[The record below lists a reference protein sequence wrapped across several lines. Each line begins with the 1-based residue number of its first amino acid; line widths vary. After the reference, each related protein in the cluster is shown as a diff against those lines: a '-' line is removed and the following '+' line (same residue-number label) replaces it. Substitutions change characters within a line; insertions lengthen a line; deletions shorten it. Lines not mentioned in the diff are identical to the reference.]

1 MVGSIELDIEN
12 DVTRREH
19 NSLLT
24 GVFAE
29 DREIDG
35 WQYDLRL
42 LANAESNPSQYL
54 TTIGGHSY
62 GLRDGFAQAD
72 WASGVVA
79 DLLFSKILKVKNH
92 NALMWVPRYKTGTFS
107 IYADVRRLYSDY
119 SYMGLCSK
127 NLHYE
132 ISHTALRDDCK
143 TNTISCGLYKR
154 LDDGLIVMEQKFSY
168 VENFTGSLENAGDER
183 LDTEDDSGFL
193 VDNFSPRHAEF
204 TIRDGF
210 LYLNGLYET
219 PVGLGSSWADIT
231 ETWEYHRVEAGGY
244 LFLRYLNPQDVEV
257 AVTQSNGTF
266 ELLPSLASLDFISE
280 GQVGYVLDKD
290 IGVIQVTG
298 LSADS
303 VTLRRTI
310 NNIATTIPC
319 FYDEDF
325 ITLPERGVVK
335 IDDEYIAYESKGL
348 QSLEICTRGYMGTES
363 AVHTAGSIIHFSTR
377 GAFLA
382 GDYYVKYKGVPRFDY
397 EITTY
402 DLRTANKTNWL
413 DVHPL
418 TNLKSNKI
426 IQIVSN
432 TVNLASVTLTTDEQ
446 LIGGNLYG
454 PVYFGTDVGR
464 LTATALDASDNP
476 VEDIEITI
484 SKLYGPGSLNNSGNT
499 VTAESNSSGETYAS
513 YNAPYE
519 EAEVT
524 LEISD
529 IVYDGADTLVT
540 VPRLPA
546 GVTAKDVFVYQVL
559 KHDPVLG
566 TVGKRVTAVAG
577 GSATEPWGI
586 GYIDCRC
593 EWSED
598 FHGGTLQITYSNVR
612 YSLNIRNSLKVLG
625 TGDEPLTR
633 FYTDELF
640 AFMFDSPFIES
651 TVWLYQPDAEVWN
664 TSLKRGAQVILYEW
678 SINFKHP
685 KTGVFG
691 AYGPVRPESISNT
704 VLRFKNRHLPV
715 PAPTDDTNNLGAYV
729 IIAPAEARFMAYGRD
744 PFSGNII
751 SSNEIRFRVAL
762 PNTLTGVDS
771 SGALPVP
778 YGFTFIT
785 DDFNIGAGLG
795 GSNFITINPSAS
807 GINQLSLR
815 GSI

>member
-1 MVGSIELDIEN
+1 MVGLIELDIEN
-12 DVTRREH
+12 DVTRKEH

-29 DREIDG
+29 DRDIDG

-42 LANAESNPSQYL
+42 LTNIDNPASQYL
-54 TTIGGHSY
+54 TTIGGHEY
-62 GLRDGFAQAD
+62 GLRDGFSQKD
-72 WASGVVA
+72 WASGVVT
-79 DLLFSKILKVKNH
+79 DLLFSKILKIKNH
-92 NALMWVPRYKTGTFS
+92 NAVMWVPRYKIGTFS

-119 SYMGLCSK
+119 SYMGVCSK
-127 NLHYE
+127 NLQYE
-132 ISHTALRDDCK
+132 ISHTVLREDCK

-168 VENFTGSLENAGDER
+168 VEEFTGSLEDPGDER
-183 LDTEDDSGFL
+183 LDTEDDNGFL
-193 VDNFSPRHAEF
+193 VDNFSDRHAEF

-210 LYLNGLYET
+210 LYLNGLYEA

-231 ETWEYHRVEAGGY
+231 STWEYHRVEAGGY
-244 LFLRYLNPQDVEV
+244 MFLRYLNPQDVEV
-257 AVTQSNGTF
+257 AVVYSNGSV
-266 ELLPSLASLDFISE
+266 EILSELPSLDFVSE
-280 GQVGYVLDKD
+280 SQIGYVLDSD

-298 LSADS
+298 LQAES
-303 VTLRRTI
+303 VLLRASI
-310 NNIATTIPC
+310 NNIATIIPC

-325 ITLPERGVVK
+325 IALPERGVVK
-335 IDDEYIAYESKGL
+335 IDDEYIAYEAKGL

-363 AVHTAGSIIHFSTR
+363 AVHTAGAIINFSPR
-377 GAFLA
+377 GTYLS
-382 GDYYVKYKGVPRFDY
+382 GDYYVNYKGVPRFDY
-397 EITTY
+397 EITTA
-402 DLRTANKTNWL
+402 DIRTANKTNWL

-454 PVYFGTDVGR
+454 PVFFGTDVGR
-464 LTATALDASDNP
+464 LTATALDASGNP
-476 VEDIEITI
+476 VEDIELTI
-484 SKLYGPGSLNNSGNT
+484 AKLYGPGSLNNSGNA

-513 YNAPYE
+513 YNAPYD

-529 IVYDGADTLVT
+529 IVYDGDDTLVT

-546 GVTAKDVFVYQVL
+546 GVTAKDVFIYQVL

-566 TVGKRVTAVAG
+566 TVGKRVTAVGG
-577 GSATEPWGI
+577 GSAIEPWGT
-586 GYIDCRC
+586 GYLDCRC

-612 YSLNIRNSLKVLG
+612 YSLNIRNSIRVI
-625 TGDEPLTR
+625 
-633 FYTDELF
+633 YTEEYI
-640 AFMFDSPFIES
+640 SPMGAGPFVES
-651 TVWLYQPDAEVWN
+651 TTWLYQPDAEVWN

-678 SINFKHP
+678 SENYKHP
-685 KTGVFG
+685 KTGAVG
-691 AYGPVRPESISNT
+691 AYGPVRPETITNT

-729 IIAPAEARFMAYGRD
+729 IIAPAESRFVAYGRD

-751 SSNEIRFRVAL
+751 SSNEIRFRVSL